1 MRLQR
6 LWLVRN
12 TPAAKWVHLSP
23 EDIGGM
29 AVYLC
34 SDFAKNITGSSMT
47 VDGGWTAV

>member
-1 MRLQR
+1 MG
-6 LWLVRN
+6 
-12 TPAAKWVHLSP
+12 AP

-47 VDGGWTAV
+47 VDGGWTAI